1 MTNEEKFEAMRAAT
15 YSHVDG
21 RDLLHE
27 MRLNGAHYVN
37 IHVRID
43 GQWKV
48 YEGDWLK
55 TLMWARDGHNKGERF
70 ISVVEESLT
79 TDVTNSATSEST
91 P

>member
-1 MTNEEKFEAMRAAT
+1 MTICAMSVNSIIAAT
-15 YSHVDG
+15 YSRVDG
-21 RDLLHE
+21 RDLLAE
-27 MRLNGAHYVN
+27 LKLNKAHFVD

-55 TLMWARDGHNKGERF
+55 RLMKARDEY
-70 ISVVEESLT
+70 L
-79 TDVTNSATSEST
+79 SAADAAIDQASKPPSAK